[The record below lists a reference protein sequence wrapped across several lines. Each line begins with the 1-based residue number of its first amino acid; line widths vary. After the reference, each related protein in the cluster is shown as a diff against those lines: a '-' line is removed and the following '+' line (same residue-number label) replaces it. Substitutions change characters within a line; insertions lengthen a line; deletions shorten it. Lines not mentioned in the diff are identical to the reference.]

1 MRRRALLLASGAN
14 RGAYYAGFL
23 QPLQEA
29 GIDFEL
35 LAGVSAGGIAA
46 AWFAAGDPE
55 ALLDSWRQADP
66 WRVAPHP
73 WLSVGR
79 RRTVDGLIR
88 NITLKTMDVGTA
100 RTADAEV
107 VMAVSRVVGP
117 GFPLPKLE
125 PSYLSSRDAA
135 SDEEMGLMLRATGFV
150 PWINGLRRTVAI
162 DGHRYLD
169 GGLVH
174 RVPLEMIPE
183 DRYDELWIAAC
194 SPNGLR
200 ELPLDNGVVP
210 NQPGHRARPP
220 RHRGRDREISVRQST
235 RLHRHRQRSFSDLS
249 SSQNP
254 SSYGAAIR
262 RFNLNLDS
270 DARRLPADHADHA
283 DKDSDLL

>member
-1 MRRRALLLASGAN
+1 MRRALLMASGAN

-29 GIDFEL
+29 GIEFEL

-46 AWFAAGDPE
+46 AWFAAGDSE
-55 ALLDSWRQADP
+55 ALIDSWRQADA

-79 RRTVDGLIR
+79 RRTVDGLIT
-88 NITLKTMDVGTA
+88 NITLKTMDVRAA

-107 VMAVSRVVGP
+107 VVAVSRVIGS
-117 GFPLPKLE
+117 GFPLPKME

-135 SDEEMGLMLRATGFV
+135 SDEEFGLMLRATGFV
-150 PWINGLRRTVAI
+150 PWINGLRGTVAI

-174 RVPLEMIPE
+174 RVPFEMIPE
-183 DRYDELWIAAC
+183 DRFDELWIAAC

-200 ELPLDNGVVP
+200 ELRSEIERSCRSERLVVVTP
-210 NQPGHRARPP
+210 SVALPVARWTMEWSKISRATEL
-220 RHRGRDREISVRQST
+220 GRRDMVAAIGQAMEHDRSV
-235 RLHRHRQRSFSDLS
+235 FI
-249 SSQNP
+249 
-254 SSYGAAIR
+254 GAA
-262 RFNLNLDS
+262 S
-270 DARRLPADHADHA
+270 RLFQV
-283 DKDSDLL
+283 